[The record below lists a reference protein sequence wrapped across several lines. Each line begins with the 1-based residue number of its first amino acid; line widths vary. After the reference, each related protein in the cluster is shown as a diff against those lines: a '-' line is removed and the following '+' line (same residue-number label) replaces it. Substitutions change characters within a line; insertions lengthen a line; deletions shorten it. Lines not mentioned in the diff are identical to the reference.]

1 MMAMKAVDVFVS
13 WLDDYLNFE
22 KTPSKGIF
30 WLDTMKYL
38 CDRFKNPQNYYTTV
52 HVAGS
57 KGKGSVCRMI
67 ACILDEA
74 GFSTGLYSSP
84 HITDFRERICTPDG
98 FFDESVYEESIKELV
113 PRIESIIPGSLP
125 GNRPIT
131 WFELVTLYSFIVLKN
146 AHVDYGVYEV
156 GLGGRLD
163 STNIISPK
171 VCCINPIE
179 LEHTEFLGD
188 TLEKIAS
195 EKAGIIKHNTPVFI
209 AKQQTESVKQVFIKK
224 CEEVGAPYY
233 FVDDFIKNLNWTY
246 KNGLMDVTF
255 ESHLFARPIKTSL
268 KMIGDVQAQNAAMA
282 ALAVKE
288 LYPMITED
296 VIERGL
302 SKAELPGRFERVQ
315 NLSNYPSLPLLIL
328 DGAHTVNSIRHT
340 IATIENL
347 YDGKKVNLLFACA
360 ADKDVKDMAILCK
373 DKFNKVFITKPGI
386 VKASNIESA
395 RKAFNEAG
403 IPFKS
408 SEDYQHFIL
417 ECVEESEKDGAI
429 LLVTGSFY
437 LISEVKKALS
447 IWK

>member
-1 MMAMKAVDVFVS
+1 MKAVDVFVK

-22 KTPSKGIF
+22 KTPAKGIF
-30 WLDTMKYL
+30 WLDTMKFL

-67 ACILDEA
+67 SCILDEA

-84 HITDFRERICTPDG
+84 HITDFRERICTPNG
-98 FFDESVYEESIKELV
+98 FFDESIYEESIRELV
-113 PRIESIIPGSLP
+113 PRIESIIPGTLP

-171 VCCINPIE
+171 VCCITPIE

-188 TLEKIAS
+188 TLEKIAF
-195 EKAGIIKHNTPVFI
+195 EKAGIIKHNTPVVI
-209 AKQQTESVKQVFIKK
+209 ARQQTESVNQVFKDK
-224 CEEVGAPYY
+224 CAEVGAPYY
-233 FVDDFIKNLNWTY
+233 FIDDFIKNLEYSYN
-246 KNGLMDVTF
+246 NGSMEVSF

-268 KMIGDVQAQNAAMA
+268 KMLGDVQAQNAAMA
-282 ALAVKE
+282 AVAVKE
-288 LYPMITED
+288 LYPMIKEE
-296 VIERGL
+296 VIEKGL
-302 SKAELPGRFERVQ
+302 AKAKLPGRFEQ
-315 NLSNYPSLPLLIL
+315 LEHIKAFPNLPLIVL
-328 DGAHTVNSIRHT
+328 DGAHTVNSISHT
-340 IATIENL
+340 ISTMNRL
-347 YDGKKVNLLFACA
+347 YNGKKINLLFACA
-360 ADKDVKDMAILCK
+360 ADKDVEDMALLCK
-373 DKFNKVFITKPGI
+373 DRFNKVFITKPGI
-386 VKASNIESA
+386 VKASNIEKA
-395 RKAFNEAG
+395 CEAFNKAG
-403 IPFKS
+403 IPFTS
-408 SEDYQHFIL
+408 SEDYAHFIL
-417 ECVEESEKDGAI
+417 KAAEESEKDGAI

-437 LISEVKKALS
+437 LITEVKKALC

>member
-1 MMAMKAVDVFVS
+1 MKAVDVFVK

-38 CDRFKNPQNYYTTV
+38 CHRFKNPQNYYTTV

-67 ACILDEA
+67 ACILEEA
-74 GFSTGLYSSP
+74 GFKTGLYSSP
-84 HITDFRERICTPDG
+84 HITDFRERICTPSG
-98 FFDESVYEESIKELV
+98 FFEESIYEEAIREMV
-113 PRIESIIPGSLP
+113 PRIESIIPGTLP

-171 VCCINPIE
+171 VCCITPIE

-188 TLEKIAS
+188 TLEKIAY
-195 EKAGIIKHNTPVFI
+195 EKAGIIKHNTPVVI
-209 AKQQTESVKQVFIKK
+209 AKQQNESVNQVFKDK
-224 CEEVGAPYY
+224 CKEVGAPYY
-233 FVDDFIKNLNWTY
+233 FVDDFIKNLDFKYVN
-246 KNGLMDVTF
+246 NFMEVSF
-255 ESHLFARPIKTSL
+255 ESHLFARPIKTRL
-268 KMIGDVQAQNAAMA
+268 NMIGDVQAQNAAMA
-282 ALAVKE
+282 AIAVKE

-296 VIERGL
+296 IIEKGL
-302 SKAELPGRFERVQ
+302 SKAELPGRFERIEH
-315 NLSNYPSLPLLIL
+315 LSSYPSLPLLIL
-328 DGAHTVNSIRHT
+328 DGAHTVNSIRHIIST
-340 IATIENL
+340 MEKL
-347 YDGKKVNLLFACA
+347 YSGKKINLLFACA
-360 ADKDVKDMAILCK
+360 ADKDVEDMALLCK
-373 DKFNKVFITKPGI
+373 DKFNKIFITKPGI
-386 VKASNIESA
+386 VKASNIEKA
-395 RKAFNEAG
+395 CNAFNKAG
-403 IPFKS
+403 IPFTS
-408 SEDYQHFIL
+408 SEDYSHFIL
-417 ECVEESEKDGAI
+417 DAVKQSEDDNAI

-437 LISEVKKALS
+437 LISEVKKALC

>member
-1 MMAMKAVDVFVS
+1 MKAVDVFVK

-67 ACILDEA
+67 SCILEEA

-84 HITDFRERICTPDG
+84 HITDFRERICTPSG
-98 FFDESVYEESIKELV
+98 FFDESIYEESIKELV
-113 PRIESIIPGSLP
+113 PRIESIIPGTLP

-171 VCCINPIE
+171 VCCITPIE

-188 TLEKIAS
+188 TLEKIAY
-195 EKAGIIKHNTPVFI
+195 EKAGIIKYNTPVVI
-209 AKQQTESVKQVFIKK
+209 ARQQSESVNQVFKDK
-224 CEEVGAPYY
+224 CKEVKAPYY
-233 FVDDFIKNLNWTY
+233 FVDDFIKNLEYSY
-246 KNGLMDVTF
+246 KNGLMEVSF
-255 ESHLFARPIKTSL
+255 KSHLFARPIRTTL
-268 KMIGDVQAQNAAMA
+268 KMIGDVQANNAAMA
-282 ALAVKE
+282 AIAVKE
-288 LYPMITED
+288 LYPMIKEE

-302 SKAELPGRFERVQ
+302 SKAELPGRFER
-315 NLSNYPSLPLLIL
+315 LEHIPSYPKLPLLVL
-328 DGAHTVNSIRHT
+328 DGAHTVNSIGHT
-340 IATIENL
+340 ISTMEKL
-347 YDGKKVNLLFACA
+347 YSEKKINLLFACA
-360 ADKDVKDMAILCK
+360 ADKDVEDMALLCK
-373 DKFNKVFITKPGI
+373 EKFNKVFITKPGI
-386 VKASNIESA
+386 VKASNIQ
-395 RKAFNEAG
+395 KACDAFTKAG
-403 IPFKS
+403 ISFTS
-408 SEDYQHFIL
+408 SEDYAHFIL
-417 ECVEESEKDGAI
+417 EAVKESEDDNAI

-437 LISEVKKALS
+437 LISEVKKALC